1 VRSGTVAERSAGDRR
16 APGRGRRGGRAGRA
30 PAGATSLGAVG
41 SPTREQAG
49 AARGAAVFRVLDRE
63 IDRVRRDTGAAPR
76 VLDVGG
82 GSGTWAVPLAI
93 AGCAVTVVDTSPNA
107 LATLARRAGEA
118 GVTDRITP
126 VNGDVDTLAE
136 VAPADGADLV
146 LGHGLL
152 EVVDGPGRVLAAL
165 AAAAAPGGAVSVPCS
180 PTPRAA
186 PVPTTG
192 CCAGSTRTGCRSSPP
207 RPDGCGPRSCRVTA
221 PSRRGCPVP
230 ARRARRRAATSVTSW
245 TRSRRRSA
253 PSPRSPRG
261 CICSPGGT
269 DTRPRRRWPTVAF
282 RLPSVTGRPA
292 FTRLPTPVRV
302 GLRQSG

>member
-1 VRSGTVAERSAGDRR
+1 M
-16 APGRGRRGGRAGRA
+16 
-30 PAGATSLGAVG
+30 G

-165 AAAAAPGGAVSVPCS
+165 AAAAAPGGAVSVL
-180 PTPRAA
+180 TVGRYGAFIGRLATGRLVEARALLTD
-186 PVPTTG
+186 PEG
-192 CCAGSTRTGCRSSPP
+192 RTGTDDRLLRRFDAHRLQELTAETGRLRTEVLQGDGTLEAWLPGPGQEGETAGRDERDELDALASQVGALAEVAP
-207 RPDGCGPRSCRVTA
+207 RLHLL
-221 PSRRGCPVP
+221 
-230 ARRARRRAATSVTSW
+230 ARRY
-245 TRSRRRSA
+245 
-253 PSPRSPRG
+253 
-261 CICSPGGT
+261 
-269 DTRPRRRWPTVAF
+269 
-282 RLPSVTGRPA
+282 
-292 FTRLPTPVRV
+292 
-302 GLRQSG
+302 